1 MQCGNVQIQEG
12 KQVKNMSLKQKYIRA
27 DDFFDVFLLA
37 WKLLGIFG
45 CFAWRISNSIIRL
58 SEQLVNNFITVFV

>member
-1 MQCGNVQIQEG
+1 
-12 KQVKNMSLKQKYIRA
+12 MSLKQKYIRA

-45 CFAWRISNSIIRL
+45 CFAWIISNSIIRL